1 MKELL
6 YGLKMKTKI
15 SIFPI
20 MKMLIDKFSNPVW
33 LLKIVFLT
41 MGGLAVHI
49 KFLSSFMGR

>member
-1 MKELL
+1 MK
-6 YGLKMKTKI
+6 GKI
-15 SIFPI
+15 SIFPL
-20 MKMLIDKFSNPVW
+20 MNKVIDKFSNPVW